1 MVNKVR
7 LYWSLQLGGW
17 ALYAFIQVGFSLATS
32 GNAERSLFLA
42 IEAVLCLLLT
52 HAYRSVI
59 VRAHWMNLSLRGLI
73 PRVLASTVVL
83 GLLLYLLRLLVSIPL
98 GLFNGRV
105 AFDLINILGLSATF
119 MVIFF
124 LWTVFY
130 FLYHYFESYNKS
142 LKLEAS
148 LKETELNILKS
159 QLNPHFIFN
168 ALNSIRALVDE
179 NPTKS
184 KQAINQLS
192 NILRNSLAK
201 EKKGLS
207 TFSDELTLVRD
218 YLGLESIRFEERLR
232 VEFSID
238 PESNDFLVPP
248 MMVQTLVEN
257 GIKHGISKLTSGG
270 LIRLETKV
278 EDDFLKIQIRNSGR
292 FVVHDKTPDSG
303 LGLENTRHRLKLIY
317 GEEASMRITTERDN
331 FVITEIT
338 IPHIYAIK
346 KHESTDRR

>member
-1 MVNKVR
+1 MVNKER

-17 ALYAFIQVGFSLATS
+17 ALYALIQVVFSLATS
-32 GNAERSLFLA
+32 GNAERSFFLA

-52 HAYRSVI
+52 HAYRFLI
-59 VRAHWMNLSLRGLI
+59 VKASWMNLNLRRLI
-73 PRVLASTVVL
+73 PRVLASTVAL
-83 GLLLYLLRLLVSIPL
+83 GLSLYFLRLLVSIPL
-98 GLFNGRV
+98 GLFNERV
-105 AFDLINILGLSATF
+105 AFDLVNILGLSASF

-130 FLYHYFESYNKS
+130 FIYHYFESYNKS

-148 LKETELNILKS
+148 LKETELNVLKS

-201 EKKGLS
+201 EKKGLTS
-207 TFSDELTLVRD
+207 FSDELKIVRD

-232 VEFSID
+232 VEFEID

-270 LIRLETKV
+270 LIRVETKV
-278 EDDFLKIQIRNSGR
+278 EDDYLKIYIRNSGK
-292 FVVHDKTPDSG
+292 FIIHEKTSDGG

-317 GEEASMRITTERDN
+317 GDDASMRIITEKDN
-331 FVITEIT
+331 FVITEI
-338 IPHIYAIK
+338 IVPHLYSVK
-346 KHESTDRR
+346 NT